1 MVTLSLPLSVIAAFA
16 ALTLAIIMLWLP
28 RRLWIAPAAPAL
40 ILAWTGGVIDVR
52 GGAILLAFAAACVAA
67 RHASGLLLRVVT
79 HAIMIAMGAG
89 LFLHVM
95 PGIANPRVVADT
107 FSRYVNVDKGFAG
120 LCLLGLYA
128 PDLPASD
135 EGARR
140 MPAFLWR
147 FAIIAIVMIAVS
159 LASGYVRW
167 QPKLPSWW
175 PLWTWS
181 MIFLTALPEEAVF
194 RGVAQTWIAR
204 RHGNDVLAMIIAGL
218 LFGIAHIA
226 GGPAYVVLASVAGVG
241 YGWVYASTRS
251 IALAVATHVG
261 VNALHFFL
269 FTYPTGV

>member
-1 MVTLSLPLSVIAAFA
+1 VVAVPYAGRVWIVPAVL
-16 ALTLAIIMLWLP
+16 ALM
-28 RRLWIAPAAPAL
+28 
-40 ILAWTGGVIDVR
+40 LAWIGGVIDLR
-52 GGAILLAFAAACVAA
+52 GVLILIGFAGACVAA
-67 RHASGLLLRVVT
+67 HRASGLLPGILT
-79 HAIMIAMGAG
+79 HAIMIAIGAG

-95 PGIANPRVVADT
+95 PGIDNPRVVADT
-107 FSRYVNVDKGFAG
+107 YSRYVNFDKGFAG

-128 PDLPASD
+128 PDLPAHD
-135 EGARR
+135 EGARHI
-140 MPAFLWR
+140 PAFLWR
-147 FAIIAIVMIAVS
+147 FAIIAIAMIALS
-159 LASGYVRW
+159 LVSGYVRW
-167 QPKLPSWW
+167 EPKLPSWW

-204 RHGNDVLAMIIAGL
+204 RFGNDTLAMIAAGL

-226 GGPAYVVLASVAGVG
+226 GGPAYVVLASVAGIG

-251 IALAVATHVG
+251 IALAIATHVG